1 MDNSLDEFA
10 FFSFFS
16 VFCSFFTK
24 IFDSDQDFSVNTYK
38 FAVLHSKFWSK
49 AQF

>member
-10 FFSFFS
+10 FFSFF
-16 VFCSFFTK
+16 FCFLFVFTK

-38 FAVLHSKFWSK
+38 FAVLHSKFWS
-49 AQF
+49 